1 MAYRRR
7 LKNKK
12 PPEGWELIEEVIE
25 DFEGQMKE
33 AVNEEHEGRRK
44 NELAWKIHRIHWEK
58 NRFIF
63 DLMYQ
68 RKVMSK
74 DLVRLQ
80 TSSLQ
85 LQQHVWLCN
94 NIKSSQQCH
103 CTEMVFAMCMLDM
116 LLIQK
121 PLCSAT
127 SDTTDI
133 CAV

>member
-80 TSSLQ
+80 TFALQ
-85 LQQHVWLCN
+85 LHQHVWLC
-94 NIKSSQQCH
+94 QHCH
-103 CTEMVFAMCMLDM
+103 CIEVVFAMCMLDM
-116 LLIQK
+116 LLICK
-121 PLCSAT
+121 HLCSANN
-127 SDTTDI
+127 
-133 CAV
+133 

>member
-80 TSSLQ
+80 TDVCRAATPRCVALHQ
-85 LQQHVWLCN
+85 FR
-94 NIKSSQQCH
+94 SSQHCH
-103 CTEMVFAMCMLDM
+103 CVEMVFAMCHVVEMKL
-116 LLIQK
+116 
-121 PLCSAT
+121 S
-127 SDTTDI
+127 
-133 CAV
+133 V

>member
-80 TSSLQ
+80 TSALQ
-85 LQQHVWLCN
+85 LQRHVWLCKN
-94 NIKSSQQCH
+94 FRSGQHCH
-103 CTEMVFAMCMLDM
+103 CIEMVFAMCMLDM
-116 LLIQK
+116 LSICK
-121 PLCSAT
+121 PLCSANK
-127 SDTTDI
+127 
-133 CAV
+133 